1 MAEIG
6 VIRISDLYPNID
18 HLFCGIPKQFTGF
31 FHSELHVADVMDG
44 KADESTLTTEEQSYY
59 ESAKRV
65 LEAEEAGKKAD
76 SADYSQYMSRMVSIF
91 KMIEEPAN
99 FLVPSFFE
107 TTDSMGS
114 RWSSLEK
121 MEMETVLKIITGEK
135 DISEFDSFVEQ
146 WKSAGGD
153 RITEEVNEA
162 IAE

>member
-1 MAEIG
+1 MQPGNNAE
-6 VIRISDLYPNID
+6 LMT
-18 HLFCGIPKQFTGF
+18 Q
-31 FHSELHVADVMDG
+31 HVADVMDG

-59 ESAKRV
+59 ESAQRF
-65 LEAEEAGKKAD
+65 LEAEEAGEKAD

-121 MEMETVLKIITGEK
+121 MEMETVLKIITVKRIFPSSTALWNSGRAPAVTGSPK
-135 DISEFDSFVEQ
+135 KSTRPSPSNAARIAFV
-146 WKSAGGD
+146 KK
-153 RITEEVNEA
+153 
-162 IAE
+162 

>member
-1 MAEIG
+1 MLM
-6 VIRISDLYPNID
+6 SP
-18 HLFCGIPKQFTGF
+18 P
-31 FHSELHVADVMDG
+31 
-44 KADESTLTTEEQSYY
+44 LTTEEQSYY
-59 ESAKRV
+59 ESAQRF
-65 LEAEEAGKKAD
+65 LAAEEAGEKAD

-91 KMIEEPAN
+91 KMIEEPPN

-153 RITEEVNEA
+153 KITEEVNEA